1 MSLSHTTSFF
11 RTQPHTSELVVLRR
25 CPVDNYV
32 FPALGKG
39 RDGDGLEAR
48 FNAFKIPEAN
58 FLIFEATVR
67 TCRRGCEPVS
77 GALAA
82 V

>member
-1 MSLSHTTSFF
+1 M
-11 RTQPHTSELVVLRR
+11 
-25 CPVDNYV
+25 DNYV

-58 FLIFEATVR
+58 FLIFEATVK
-67 TCRRGCEPVS
+67 TCRRGCEPVRS
-77 GALAA
+77 LGTSDAIYVLFHSLP
-82 V
+82 